1 MSDEAYRIG
10 AENEYVAPIRQ
21 TESLTYPRP
30 ASFTGRKKAV
40 KINGIRPN
48 DDTPPLTGGK
58 PVLDGSKEAEVAR
71 F

>member
-1 MSDEAYRIG
+1 MSNEAYRIG
-10 AENEYVAPIRQ
+10 AENEYAASIRQ
-21 TESLTYPRP
+21 TESPTYPRP
-30 ASFTGRKKAV
+30 ASLTGRKKAV

-58 PVLDGSKEAEVAR
+58 PVLDGSKVAEAAG